1 MAIGRGVCKLDFPFT
16 QVDDVAAVA
25 DLGQQHTDW
34 KEFFRNRKAY
44 SDLVINH
51 FSFLQ
56 NRIIYNSNLL
66 ASFKNYFQVHHAI
79 FEDVVSAFHAP
90 NGLR

>member
-34 KEFFRNRKAY
+34 KEFLRNRKAY
-44 SDLVINH
+44 SDLVIINP
-51 FSFLQ
+51 FSFCKNELL
-56 NRIIYNSNLL
+56 ITLIY
-66 ASFKNYFQVHHAI
+66 
-79 FEDVVSAFHAP
+79 
-90 NGLR
+90 